1 MEREKIQVGKE
12 GRKEDGTEGRKER
25 RGEGKGLYKKKRNEK
40 RQIRG
45 KGITNTQKR
54 RWEK

>member
-25 RGEGKGLYKKKRNEK
+25 RGEGKGLYKKKR
-40 RQIRG
+40 
-45 KGITNTQKR
+45 KG
-54 RWEK
+54 